1 MKKIAVLFLLIGCT
15 HCIAVN
21 ERIITLEVEKD
32 LIPEGIAIDAETKS
46 IYLNSLMHSKILKCS
61 IEGDNTTQVIAK
73 NEYGYLP
80 GFGMTIKGDTLFA
93 LGNGLESKTN
103 RSILLLLNIRTGGL
117 IDSYM
122 IHDSTQTYLNDI
134 AVSAKNDIYITDSES
149 NRIYTIQHSRN
160 QLELFLESN
169 EIAHSNGIAIS
180 DDSNYLYLASYRN
193 GIRVVDIK
201 TREIINTPNKAYAG
215 IDGMK
220 YYRNSLLG
228 IVNARRDP
236 DKNGLYRYYL
246 NKENTAVVRMEK
258 MVPIGATFKIPTT
271 FDIYNGHVYYII
283 NSQLDNFNQKT
294 NQIIDH
300 SILEPYKILKKKID

>member
-1 MKKIAVLFLLIGCT
+1 MKKIGVLLLLFGCV
-15 HCIAVN
+15 HCITVN

-32 LIPEGIAIDAETKS
+32 LIPEGIAIDADTKN
-46 IYLNSLMHSKILKCS
+46 IYLNSLMHSKILKCDLN
-61 IEGDNTTQVIAK
+61 GTNTTQVIGK
-73 NEYGYLP
+73 NEHGYLP

-93 LGNGLESKTN
+93 LGNGLESNTN
-103 RSILLLLNIRTGGL
+103 RSILLLLNKRTGGL
-117 IDSYM
+117 IDSYT

-134 AVSAKNDIYITDSES
+134 AVSAKNDLYITDSES
-149 NRIYTIQHSRN
+149 NRIYTVEHSRN
-160 QLELFLESN
+160 QLELFIESD

-180 DDSNYLYLASYRN
+180 DDNKYLYLASHRN

-201 TREIINTPNKAYAG
+201 TKEIINTPNKTYAG

-220 YYRNSLLG
+220 YYDNSLIG
-228 IVNARRDP
+228 IVNARKDP

-246 NKENTAVVRMEK
+246 NNEKTAIRGMEK
-258 MVPIGATFKIPTT
+258 MVPMGTEFKIPTT

-294 NQIIDH
+294 HQIKD
-300 SILEPYKILKKKID
+300 STKLESYKILRKKID